1 MESYQIKSEL
11 QDILDSDIQLRKEY
25 SELKRSLS
33 DYRNQLISRDED
45 CKRLQVTID
54 ILNTKLVVMERDN
67 TSYKS
72 EITAFNELR
81 EGIMAIQAAGKAV
94 RNGWSNPWPDFPTP
108 DPKDIP
114 FDMEA

>member
-1 MESYQIKSEL
+1 MESYQLKSEL
-11 QDILDSDIQLRKEY
+11 QDMLDSDIQLRKEY

-81 EGIMAIQAAGKAV
+81 EGINAQLESKQSELDAIDRKST
-94 RNGWSNPWPDFPTP
+94 RLNSSH
-108 DPKDIP
+108 
-114 FDMEA
+114 